1 MNVVVDKFCAEM
13 IALLRMRSR
22 IKKENE
28 KNISVATF

>member
-13 IALLRMRSR
+13 IALRMRSR